1 MTAVKEHPRNHA
13 RALAAA
19 RVDAGELAFTSR
31 AALAAWLG
39 TARSQVTRASQGMA
53 IGGDTGW
60 QLNGLHA
67 VVSALLTMYDIE
79 AIPGWLHG
87 LNPHLGDR
95 RPLDV
100 LAAGDVAS
108 VMGAVQAARTGSFA

>member
-1 MTAVKEHPRNHA
+1 MAAVKEPPTHA
-13 RALAAA
+13 RSLAAA
-19 RVDAGELAFTSR
+19 RVDAGELAFPSR
-31 AALAAWLG
+31 AALAEWLG
-39 TARSQVTRASQGMA
+39 TARSQVTRASQGMV

-60 QLNGLHA
+60 QLSGLHV
-67 VVSALLTMYDIE
+67 VVSALLTMYDVE

-87 LNPHLGDR
+87 VNPHLGDR

-100 LAAGDVAS
+100 LATGDVAS